1 MTKIYRESFG
11 YFLSSLLVLLLV
23 AFFLEAMLWFLQP
36 SSQMSVSFVALTFI
50 AYGFHRHFLF
60 GETLHLTKQ
69 TIARGAPPQKF
80 GWFILVSGAL
90 VLIPVVVAVTLAFQ
104 YSSDRDTMLIVVL
117 VAIMPVYLLT
127 LSLFGTAL
135 PATVAR
141 DGTYRL
147 SQGLRAGFQTF
158 WRLVAGPGLV
168 GAVLLAAA
176 WSSNLGLGALGVTE
190 DSLIILAYFTLLRT
204 LGFLT
209 TIFAVAVL
217 CDMYQR
223 TRPAPHHGQGA
234 EISDQTPA

>member
-104 YSSDRDTMLIVVL
+104 YSSDRD
-117 VAIMPVYLLT
+117 AH
-127 LSLFGTAL
+127 S
-135 PATVAR
+135 
-141 DGTYRL
+141 
-147 SQGLRAGFQTF
+147 
-158 WRLVAGPGLV
+158 
-168 GAVLLAAA
+168 
-176 WSSNLGLGALGVTE
+176 TE
-190 DSLIILAYFTLLRT
+190 DGHRFHGIAGTHSTASRAADLTD
-204 LGFLT
+204 GFMESG
-209 TIFAVAVL
+209 L
-217 CDMYQR
+217 C
-223 TRPAPHHGQGA
+223 
-234 EISDQTPA
+234 